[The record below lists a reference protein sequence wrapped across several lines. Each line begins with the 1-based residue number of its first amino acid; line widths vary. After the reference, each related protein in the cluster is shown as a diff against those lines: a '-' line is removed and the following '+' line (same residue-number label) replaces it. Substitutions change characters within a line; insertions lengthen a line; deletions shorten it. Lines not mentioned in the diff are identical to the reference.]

1 MPLKSCLSKGN
12 LRDLATGNDS
22 GETKLER
29 NVSFCNIEVRE
40 YEQTLSDNPCVSKGP
55 AIGLDWNYEEAGC
68 WQVDDYELSKGPQRR
83 TRGMMLVPPFLRER
97 QLRQE
102 WDVTSE
108 EIRQMQKK
116 VRKQKLQRY
125 KSSHNPESV
134 EKTLDVFHTA
144 TRKFSRRLSSLVKKK
159 NNEEELLK
167 EYKLMMDQSSISK
180 RQNRI
185 KSCNDLQL
193 MSKQLQSLGDSNTD
207 EELQPQPASSLSR
220 RPMAKSMVDLSTFN
234 KLEEEEEELLKE
246 YKLMMDQSSISKRQN
261 RIKSCNDLQLMS
273 KQLQSLEDSNTDN
286 TTTSS
291 EELQQQPAPSLS
303 RRPMAKSMVD
313 LSTFNKLEEEEGGKS
328 PIVDLS
334 TFTKF
339 QKEED
344 KSVPN
349 TDNGARSSQETE
361 DTSYDDWGFD
371 FEEEIGDFSSQLQ
384 PFAMQAI
391 AETKD
396 TDIVCDLDSSARRKA
411 LAL

>member
-193 MSKQLQSLGDSNTD
+193 MSKQLQSL
-207 EELQPQPASSLSR
+207 
-220 RPMAKSMVDLSTFN
+220 
-234 KLEEEEEELLKE
+234 
-246 YKLMMDQSSISKRQN
+246 
-261 RIKSCNDLQLMS
+261 
-273 KQLQSLEDSNTDN
+273 EDSNTDN